1 MLRTLVIFWCL
12 VVSTTALWFVVVQEI
27 HGRPAGTQEL
37 HLARLPMEH
46 PTPLCLPRSFLA
58 VMELD
63 DQEAIGGCE
72 VCFVSALLVVEIR
85 VQVLLPTAIQEIA
98 YQVSSAVDGDATEL
112 YLPLDQIRSF
122 KSIHGI
128 RWLAQGRAADAIE
141 DWPRRNTSV
150 CK

>member
-1 MLRTLVIFWCL
+1 
-12 VVSTTALWFVVVQEI
+12 
-27 HGRPAGTQEL
+27 
-37 HLARLPMEH
+37 MEH

-72 VCFVSALLVVEIR
+72 ACFVSVLLAEEIR
-85 VQVLLPTAIQEIA
+85 VRAFPRTAIQEIA
-98 YQVSSAVDGDATEL
+98 YQVCSVEDGDATEL